1 MAIKIIQDT
10 QIPRLSPSA
19 GVAATSVP
27 IALKSGYL
35 RITIG
40 STGSSSGGYVAIGT
54 EPIVN
59 RNCFHVVPYGTDIIK
74 ESMKRQVI
82 AGVTTGTTTTITF
95 SNNSGNPFE
104 ITDYVTIAGA
114 PTAGINTAHNSIV
127 SLNDSSVTI
136 NFNSTSLTSP
146 NITGAALYKSI
157 KVACLTDD
165 PNTFFN
171 ISEVVT
177 LVSE

>member
-10 QIPRLSPSA
+10 QIPRITPA
-19 GVAATSVP
+19 VGVASTSVA
-27 IALKSGYL
+27 ISLRTGYL

-40 STGSSSGGYVAIGT
+40 STGNSAGGYVAIGT
-54 EPIVN
+54 NPSVN

-74 ESMKRQVI
+74 ETMKRQVI
-82 AGVTTGTTTTITF
+82 AGITTGTTTTVTF
-95 SNNSGNPFE
+95 GNNSGNPFE
-104 ITDYVTIAGA
+104 LTDYVTISGA
-114 PTAGINTAHNSIV
+114 PTAGINTSHNSIV
-127 SLNDSSVTI
+127 SLNDYSVTI
-136 NFNSTSLTSP
+136 NFNSSSIAAP
-146 NITGAALYKSI
+146 DITGAALYKSV

-165 PNTFFN
+165 TSTFFN